1 MTQQIINLGA
11 AGSGAGGDTARTAF
25 EKIIANFAELYLQK
39 AELAS
44 PAFTGN
50 PTAPT
55 PAATDTDTS
64 IATTAFVRAAMALFG
79 LTDPATRQAWHAA
92 NLVKQTG
99 PTDTTAGAML
109 AVGAANL
116 LTAASSEG
124 FDVLKG
130 SRFVRAGADGPMGV
144 TICGGLSIG
153 VTGAIEQ
160 QLAMR
165 LGRAFFRSKGD
176 TDSAWRELFHTS
188 NILGT
193 VSQSGGVPTGAAF
206 QSVVN
211 ANGRALIFPD
221 GTAIC
226 FKFVTVSYGATAY
239 LDSGYSDWPINFA
252 SASELSVSHS
262 LNTVPSGIP
271 GPNVGYCRLDKSA
284 TTIRA
289 YVYATAGAPG
299 WVSGNTMEV
308 RLVAIGKVA
317 I

>member
-11 AGSGAGGDTARTAF
+11 TGSGAGGDTARTAF

-64 IATTAFVRAAMALFG
+64 IATTAFVRAAMGLFG
-79 LTDPATRQAWHAA
+79 IGAQTISTEVDLDLYKTGGSFVTPSTGLLNLPAGWVQGRHVISVGGGANYTSQLLFGGSVNHGRVAQRAWS
-92 NLVKQTG
+92 G
-99 PTDTTAGAML
+99 TAW
-109 AVGAANL
+109 
-116 LTAASSEG
+116 
-124 FDVLKG
+124 
-130 SRFVRAGADGPMGV
+130 
-144 TICGGLSIG
+144 
-153 VTGAIEQ
+153 
-160 QLAMR
+160 
-165 LGRAFFRSKGD
+165 
-176 TDSAWRELFHTS
+176 SAWRELFHAG

-289 YVYATAGAPG
+289 YVYAIAGAPG